1 MEWLGFSHRATVNFG
16 TLSQT
21 AKPNKV
27 TRSDVTKLPEMAT
40 SVYGGGARVRDTP
53 EMDCFFGFPHEHG
66 SAWRGWGSPIGQG
79 LISGQCPKIT

>member
-40 SVYGGGARVRDTP
+40 SVYGGGQSSGHARN
-53 EMDCFFGFPHEHG
+53 
-66 SAWRGWGSPIGQG
+66 G
-79 LISGQCPKIT
+79 LLFWVPA